1 MCKRSLRVVTFII
14 FCVVSIDNIT
24 LHCLIKDF
32 AEPLA
37 DLTKQALSSSSSTSS
52 TPSNDSDQSD
62 GRSEYSSV
70 SSLSLAS
77 SVATPPRTSKH
88 SSNGSLTKGRTKI
101 IPIRNNFIGGIPGQ
115 GIPARQQARSCT
127 PQYTKPPGYWRN
139 VAGNTRMGR
148 LPHLYKHGPKINNFA
163 TQPRVFHSKPE
174 PDMTSSSEDDDDSS
188 DDASTSSDSDS

>member
-1 MCKRSLRVVTFII
+1 MCKRSLRVVTFLI
-14 FCVVSIDNIT
+14 FCVVSIDDIT
-24 LHCLIKDF
+24 LHCLIQDF
-32 AEPLA
+32 AEPPA

-88 SSNGSLTKGRTKI
+88 SSASLTKGRPKI

-148 LPHLYKHGPKINNFA
+148 LPHLYKHGPKINNFT

-174 PDMTSSSEDDDDSS
+174 LDMTSSSEDDDDSS